1 MPSVLDQRLVKDKGV
16 GQRRACELRPEGG
29 PLPERANGR
38 HSADIPTK
46 LIIDPLVMIQW
57 MGEMKAEMFSEGG
70 GTRSRNGVDPRKK
83 NAGERR
89 STSSSKKGSEKASP
103 SRSPSR
109 LGPLG
114 LTLVLPPSSPSRI
127 LAFAPVHAHA
137 HLLSQRQREDDH
149 EATLF

>member
-83 NAGERR
+83 TPENADQRR
-89 STSSSKKGSEKASP
+89 HPKKAVK
-103 SRSPSR
+103 R
-109 LGPLG
+109 PL
-114 LTLVLPPSSPSRI
+114 PR
-127 LAFAPVHAHA
+127 AHPRA
-137 HLLSQRQREDDH
+137 
-149 EATLF
+149 

>member
-83 NAGERR
+83 TPENADQRR
-89 STSSSKKGSEKASP
+89 SEKA
-103 SRSPSR
+103 SPSR

-127 LAFAPVHAHA
+127 LAFAPVHSHA